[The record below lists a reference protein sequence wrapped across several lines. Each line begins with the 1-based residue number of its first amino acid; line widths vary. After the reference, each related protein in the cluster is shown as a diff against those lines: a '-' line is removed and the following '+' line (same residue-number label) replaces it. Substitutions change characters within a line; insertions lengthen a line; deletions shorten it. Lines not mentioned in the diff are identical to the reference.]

1 MCFSTLLG
9 TKMSTFTPS
18 LRALLGGAD
27 GVLASGH
34 QMWSTR
40 VILIR
45 VLKHLLS
52 HISCA
57 TVLTT
62 LILSPSQLEA
72 IRYLIMCA
80 YHSSVSWHQI
90 TYAHI
95 KCTPGQALNLTPFGT
110 ISDPFWDRFG
120 PFLGRFWTPFGSIL
134 ALLVTQ
140 VPTGLGT
147 R

>member
-18 LRALLGGAD
+18 LRAVLGGTD
-27 GVLASGH
+27 GTLPSGH

-52 HISCA
+52 HILCA
-57 TVLTT
+57 SVLQRPN
-62 LILSPSQLEA
+62 LSPSQLEA
-72 IRYLIMCA
+72 NQVQNRCALHTSVSLHQTCYAPIRY
-80 YHSSVSWHQI
+80 
-90 TYAHI
+90 
-95 KCTPGQALNLTPFGT
+95 TPGGPHNLTPFGT

-134 ALLVTQ
+134 DPSGTH